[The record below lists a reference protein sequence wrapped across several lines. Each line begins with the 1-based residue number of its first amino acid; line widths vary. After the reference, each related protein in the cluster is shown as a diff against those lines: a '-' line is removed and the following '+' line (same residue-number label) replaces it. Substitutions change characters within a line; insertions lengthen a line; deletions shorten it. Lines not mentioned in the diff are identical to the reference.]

1 MFVIEY
7 ECGWTGRDMTKLCH
21 EDTLE
26 EAIKNIETEEKCVG
40 RLESV
45 VEVEKVQDCVD
56 PCALMILYDL
66 EGNTEGSEYFDN
78 PDLYMK
84 TLETKGWLL
93 DGQPDHKRADKE
105 VKQFLEKQPTR
116 IIINE

>member
-7 ECGWTGRDMTKLCH
+7 RCGWTNKDITKLCH

-26 EAIKNIETEEKCVG
+26 EAIKNIETEETV
-40 RLESV
+40 RSINYTL
-45 VEVEKVQDCVD
+45 EVEKVEDCVD

-93 DGQPDHKRADKE
+93 NGQPDHKKADKE